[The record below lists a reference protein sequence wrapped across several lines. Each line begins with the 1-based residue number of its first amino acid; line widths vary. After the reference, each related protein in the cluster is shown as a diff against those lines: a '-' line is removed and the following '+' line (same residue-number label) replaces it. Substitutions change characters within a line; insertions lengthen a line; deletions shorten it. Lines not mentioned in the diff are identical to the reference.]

1 MIKFDN
7 LKKTYKTKT
16 GESIKALDGFSLE
29 VADNEVLAL
38 AGINGAGKT
47 TALKALFNMIR
58 LDEGKVE
65 VCFSD
70 SQVSQIG
77 FAPEIP
83 DMPSYLSVIEVL
95 NLSCRLSGIKPSSEL
110 LDRSLKMFELDSL
123 KDKLVSTLSKGNR
136 QRLSLAS
143 VVVYKPAV
151 IVFDEPTS
159 GLDPLGRKLIKTAIK
174 QLKSEGHTIIFT
186 THMLADL
193 PELCDKMAVAHKGK
207 VIFSGTVSDFC
218 PDSNLEAL
226 EKRFASLIELGGQD
240 A

>member
-7 LKKTYKTKT
+7 LKKNYKTKT
-16 GESIKALDGFSLE
+16 GEIVKALDGFSLE
-29 VADNEVLAL
+29 VSDNEVLAL

-47 TALKALFNMIR
+47 TALKALFNLIK

-65 VCFSD
+65 ISFSD
-70 SQVSQIG
+70 SLVAQIG

-83 DMPSYLSVIEVL
+83 DLPNYLSVNEVL
-95 NLSCRLSGIKPSSEL
+95 NLSCRLSGIKSSQEL
-110 LDRSLKMFELDSL
+110 LDKSLKMFELESL

-136 QRLSLAS
+136 QRLSLAAA
-143 VVVYKPAV
+143 VVYKPSI

-159 GLDPLGRKLIKTAIK
+159 GLDPLGRKLIKSAIK

-193 PELCDKMAVAHKGK
+193 PELCDKIAVVHEGK
-207 VIFSGTVSDFC
+207 IIFNGSFGDFC
-218 PDSNLEAL
+218 NDSNLEVL
-226 EKRFASLIELGGQD
+226 EKRFASLIEQGGKNV
-240 A
+240 

>member
-16 GESIKALDGFSLE
+16 GEIIKALDGFSLE
-29 VADNEVLAL
+29 VSDNEVLAL

-47 TALKALFNMIR
+47 TALKALFNLIK

-65 VCFSD
+65 VSFSD
-70 SQVSQIG
+70 SLVAQIG

-83 DMPSYLSVIEVL
+83 DLPDYLSAKEVL
-95 NLSCRLSGIKPSSEL
+95 NLSCRLSGIDSSPEL
-110 LDRSLKMFELDSL
+110 LDRSLKMFELEGL

-136 QRLSLAS
+136 QRLSLSAAT
-143 VVVYKPAV
+143 VYKPSV

-159 GLDPLGRKLIKTAIK
+159 GLDPLGRKLIKSAIK

-193 PELCDKMAVAHKGK
+193 PELCDKIAVAHKGK
-207 VIFSGTVSDFC
+207 IIFSGSLADFC
-218 PDSNLEAL
+218 NDSNLEAL
-226 EKRFASLIELGGQD
+226 EKRFASLIEQGGNNV
-240 A
+240 

>member
-7 LKKTYKTKT
+7 LKKIYKTKT

-29 VADNEVLAL
+29 VSDNEVLAL

-47 TALKALFNMIR
+47 TALKALFNMIK

-65 VCFSD
+65 VIFSD
-70 SQVSQIG
+70 SLVPQIG

-83 DMPSYLSVIEVL
+83 DLPSYLSVNEVL
-95 NLSCRLSGIKPSSEL
+95 NLSCRLSGIDPLPEL
-110 LDRSLKMFELDSL
+110 LERSLKMFELESL
-123 KDKLVSTLSKGNR
+123 KDKLVSTLSKGNK
-136 QRLSLAS
+136 QRLSLAAA
-143 VVVYKPAV
+143 VVYKPAV

-159 GLDPLGRKLIKTAIK
+159 GLDPLGRKLIKSAIK
-174 QLKSEGHTIIFT
+174 QLKSEGHTIVFT

-207 VIFSGTVSDFC
+207 IIFSGTVSDFC
-218 PDSNLEAL
+218 SDSNLEAL
-226 EKRFASLIELGGQD
+226 EKRFASLIEQGGQNV
-240 A
+240 

>member
-70 SQVSQIG
+70 SQVPQIG

-143 VVVYKPAV
+143 AVVYKPAV

>member
-7 LKKTYKTKT
+7 LKKIYKTKT

-29 VADNEVLAL
+29 VSDNEVLAL

-47 TALKALFNMIR
+47 TALKALFNMIK

-65 VCFSD
+65 VIFLD
-70 SQVSQIG
+70 SLVPQIG

-83 DMPSYLSVIEVL
+83 DLPSYLSVNEVL
-95 NLSCRLSGIKPSSEL
+95 ILSCRLSGIMPSSEL
-110 LDRSLKMFELDSL
+110 LDRSLKMFELESL
-123 KDKLVSTLSKGNR
+123 KDKLVSTLSKGNK
-136 QRLSLAS
+136 QRLSLAAAT
-143 VVVYKPAV
+143 VYKPAV

-159 GLDPLGRKLIKTAIK
+159 GLDPLGRKLIKSAIK
-174 QLKSEGHTIIFT
+174 QLKSEGHTVIFT

-193 PELCDKMAVAHKGK
+193 PELCDKMAVAHQGK
-207 VIFSGTVSDFC
+207 IIFSGTVSNFC

-226 EKRFASLIELGGQD
+226 EKRFASLIEQGGKNV
-240 A
+240 